1 MCLSLIIC
9 HFQITWGSRHRFF
22 QLSKTSKHV
31 IVLHS
36 QGNPL
41 HDVGV
46 KGRGGHRQR
55 PQACLASPPVE
66 VVPILGSLAPLLPPP
81 PTVWGSYI
89 SPTTTPLSIIG
100 DMFVENHYIFPSKIF
115 FLSFTFYSL
124 HFEIKEFF
132 FFHLTISIDS
142 TFLEATA
149 VPVLLG
155 VEKILIDV
163 SPLPSRCLHNHN

>member
-115 FLSFTFYSL
+115 FLSFTFFSL

-132 FFHLTISIDS
+132 F
-142 TFLEATA
+142 
-149 VPVLLG
+149 
-155 VEKILIDV
+155 
-163 SPLPSRCLHNHN
+163 LPFNNKH